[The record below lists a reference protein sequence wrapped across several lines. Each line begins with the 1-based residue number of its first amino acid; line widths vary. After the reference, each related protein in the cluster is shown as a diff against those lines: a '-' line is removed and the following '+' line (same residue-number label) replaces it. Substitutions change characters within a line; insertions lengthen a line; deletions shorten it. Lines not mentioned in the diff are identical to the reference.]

1 MPPGVTEDDRP
12 AAAREPFTG
21 LDRLVAAPDAAASGD
36 ESILSD
42 FLAERSWVR
51 ALTTLFGAEGPA
63 GGWSRAALLQALDRA
78 VAEIDEQ
85 LSRQLDAILH
95 HRRFQRLEASW
106 RSLRTLVRLADSYE
120 NTKIRVLHMPW
131 AELCRDLERAIEFD
145 QSQIFQKIYSEEFG
159 MPGGEPFGLLVGDYE
174 VTHRRTADHPTDDIA
189 ALRGMTQVA
198 AAALAPFVV
207 AAATLFGIDA
217 FRELALPMD
226 LAGTFRTPEYARWR
240 SLQELED
247 ARFIGVV
254 LPRVLARLPYGD
266 DGTRFDDFC
275 YCEAIDDDDASA
287 HLWASAAY
295 AFAAVVMRSFGG
307 SGWFVDMRGARRERI
322 LSGDRLQP
330 HGGLV
335 THLPRPAHP
344 TDRTELAVKYSTDVA
359 LSERQEK
366 DLSDLGFIPLVKAH
380 HTAFS
385 VFYSNQS
392 VQSARQYE
400 SATATANA
408 RISTMLQYMLCVGRF
423 AHYVKVIARDRVGS
437 FSTPEQCEDYLT
449 KWLREYCNGNSNP
462 SPELMARCPLRQAR
476 VQVSEPPGR
485 PGSYQ
490 CVIHL
495 RPHSQ
500 VDQIVSEF
508 KLVTELA
515 PRAA

>member
-1 MPPGVTEDDRP
+1 MPPGVTEGDRP

-51 ALTTLFGAEGPA
+51 TLTTLFGAEGPA

-207 AAATLFGIDA
+207 AAAAT
-217 FRELALPMD
+217 
-226 LAGTFRTPEYARWR
+226 
-240 SLQELED
+240 
-247 ARFIGVV
+247 
-254 LPRVLARLPYGD
+254 LPYGD

-275 YCEAIDDDDASA
+275 YCEAVDDDDASA